1 MRCKFISGD
10 KLFTLR
16 WVVLIQIP
24 SIILRYFFSMH
35 ANTYVSHKGF

>member
-1 MRCKFISGD
+1 MRSKFISGD

-35 ANTYVSHKGF
+35 ANTCLT